1 MSKRARRRVSD
12 SVRTELE
19 SMIAKFGEVAVV
31 AHSFGAYLITNIL
44 LWNPH
49 IRVRHLI
56 LCGAVTD
63 ARWPLNRI
71 RSQIQGRLINHASR
85 RDIWPSVAELISR
98 RYKASG
104 VYGISMSDKEE
115 RFHNCL
121 HSDYLR
127 DDYLT
132 KFYLPELRGAEI
144 SCADP
149 GLPMSRSNRALGW
162 TISHKQALK
171 TAFILGAATIGV
183 LYSLRPAPL
192 CDALF
197 HCSMTISRIEY
208 YPSAECVGDHRAYKA
223 NWITLNTYDFYLP
236 RYRFKW
242 VPQGPE
248 CDDPEATRLNQ
259 CRLQPKVYDSLSPDR
274 DVKPTP
280 QEGNMEY
287 PISVRGGYSSYVA
300 DFHTEAGLTPTA
312 LGFSTP
318 YVTKMSICRFYLMIS
333 RTKRRLRKGSR
344 SEASSCVQ
352 KMRRN
357 VARATYLGETMF
369 SVPGYIY
376 SLALHSAILSRS
388 RIGSSHATRPP
399 GRQASRRTHQTH
411 GVLSLRDSPDGP
423 ASSAS

>member
-1 MSKRARRRVSD
+1 
-12 SVRTELE
+12 
-19 SMIAKFGEVAVV
+19 
-31 AHSFGAYLITNIL
+31 
-44 LWNPH
+44 
-49 IRVRHLI
+49 
-56 LCGAVTD
+56 
-63 ARWPLNRI
+63 
-71 RSQIQGRLINHASR
+71 
-85 RDIWPSVAELISR
+85 
-98 RYKASG
+98 
-104 VYGISMSDKEE
+104 MSDKEE

-318 YVTKMSICRFYLMIS
+318 YVTKDVHLQILSDDIADKTSAAERIAVGGEQLCPKDAAQRCPCDVFGGNDVQCTGIYLQPGVTFSYTFQIQNWQQPCDAPARKASIPADAPN
-333 RTKRRLRKGSR
+333 SR
-344 SEASSCVQ
+344 S
-352 KMRRN
+352 
-357 VARATYLGETMF
+357 
-369 SVPGYIY
+369 P
-376 SLALHSAILSRS
+376 
-388 RIGSSHATRPP
+388 
-399 GRQASRRTHQTH
+399 
-411 GVLSLRDSPDGP
+411 
-423 ASSAS
+423 